1 MECKLLIRVNITG
14 TTLCFVMYTL
24 RGKENVVFNVKV
36 KNQFRRKE
44 FFPVKYMLAKKD
56 LFENNGLK

>member
-1 MECKLLIRVNITG
+1 
-14 TTLCFVMYTL
+14 MYTL

-44 FFPVKYMLAKKD
+44 FFLVKYMIAKKD